1 MLSNY
6 GWNPGNKFLNY
17 LGTVL
22 ASKTNNPDITF
33 AEVKNEN
40 NNEGLMVIKMN
51 IFIIY

>member
-1 MLSNY
+1 LLSNY

-22 ASKTNNPDITF
+22 VSKTNNPDITF
-33 AEVKNEN
+33 AEVKSE